1 MINEQNTNPR
11 KIHVTAVFLSEISQ
25 SIVCNKKKH
34 AFSML
39 CFMICQ
45 LFRVELLTFVSEI
58 CCFFCSVNVI
68 CASRKVEIIII
79 LVSGLFYNDETL
91 IE

>member
-1 MINEQNTNPR
+1 
-11 KIHVTAVFLSEISQ
+11 
-25 SIVCNKKKH
+25 
-34 AFSML
+34 ML